1 MSALFKI
8 LLFTSPIL
16 ALVFYYVVSQQAKID
31 TEMKRE
37 DAGFER
43 AWNEFEADFAKTPEQ
58 RAKYEERARQ
68 ADAEL
73 QEFKKKEEERRKK
86 AEEFERE
93 FEKAMKEFETEK
105 QKGEKK

>member
-16 ALVFYYVVSQQAKID
+16 AIIFYYVVSQQAKID
-31 TEMKRE
+31 VEMKRE
-37 DAGFER
+37 DAAFER
-43 AWNEFEADFAKTPEQ
+43 SWNEFEADFAKTPES
-58 RAKYEERARQ
+58 REKYEERARQ

-93 FEKAMKEFETEK
+93 FEKAMEDFEKT
-105 QKGEKK
+105 KGEKK